1 MDYQEIFDI
10 ESRYNSGGVGRR
22 PVALVRA
29 KGAKLWDSEGK
40 EYIDCAAAQ
49 GWANV
54 GHSHAKVTAALHAQA
69 DTLVASNRNRWLRKM
84 VKNDHLA

>member
-1 MDYQEIFDI
+1 MNYDQIFEL
-10 ESRYNSGGVGRR
+10 ESVYNSGGVGRR

-29 KGAKLWDSEGK
+29 KGARLWDSEGN

-54 GHSHAKVTAALHAQA
+54 GHCHPTVTAAIQTQA
-69 DTLVASNRNRWLRKM
+69 EVLVASQ
-84 VKNDHLA
+84 